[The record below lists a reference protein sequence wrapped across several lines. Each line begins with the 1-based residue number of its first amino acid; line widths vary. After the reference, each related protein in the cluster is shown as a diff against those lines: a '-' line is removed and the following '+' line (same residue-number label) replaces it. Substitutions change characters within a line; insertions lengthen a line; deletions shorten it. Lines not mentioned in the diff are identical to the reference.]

1 MKTRPNSITAVIFA
15 LFLLIWSSNSVAQ
28 NRFEAEWRQVD
39 SLAGMGQPRSALE
52 LTDRIYA
59 MAKKQQDD
67 AQIIKSILYRI
78 RLNGDFQENYLERS
92 VKNVQAE
99 IRLADS
105 PRKQIL
111 YSVLAEL
118 FQKYLEANQFRIRE
132 RSQMAGFDPDSI
144 ATWDAHTLCRAV
156 VRNYMFSLS
165 NPEALKKA
173 GISAYMA
180 LLEVNMA
187 GEKTQEEELN
197 KALRFQPTLYDFL
210 ASRAL
215 VFFTS
220 NTTPLMIPVQRFQ
233 IDQPWFY
240 GLTRDFIRNR
250 MAIPSDTLAPGSF
263 ALQIFRDLATF
274 HFQDQDRAALIVA
287 ELKRL
292 DYVRTQGVNS
302 DKDSL
307 YLAALASFEKLESG
321 AQHSTLISFA
331 RAQFLQQQGQQYQPS
346 LSQEHKWDLKAAA
359 AVCRA
364 AIERYPDSDGANNCA
379 VLMKELMKPSLNLRT
394 EKAVPDEKPSLALV
408 RFSNIRNLWFRLVKT
423 DADIYQEN
431 TANMD
436 QEALMNYLAGL
447 PVTKKWT
454 TELPDDGDL
463 QEHSTEL
470 RIPEAGTGFYLLLVS
485 SSASFTDKDA
495 VVSWS
500 PFWSTRISFLSRKA
514 GDGATDY
521 FLFDRITG
529 QPLKNAAIE
538 VWNKVYNY
546 RDRRYD
552 QQKLSELVSDESGFF
567 RLTPER
573 QNERNANVFLKIRMK
588 SDLFITSTFYRSADP
603 RMPERTIV
611 QTTFFTDRSV
621 YRPGQTIFFKGMV
634 VERSGDASFIKT
646 EYPSRIVFSDV
657 NGRKITEK
665 EVITNDFG
673 TFFGSFTA
681 PQDVLPGQMTISCET
696 GSTSIQAEYYKLP
709 TFDVTYEPMEG
720 NYKLDEALTVKGKAM
735 AFAGNAITGAQ
746 VTYRVI
752 RTTRFPW
759 HERFS
764 YIPILSTPE
773 QEIVSG
779 TTKTDE
785 KGQFVVSFT
794 AYSGKSL
801 LRNNPLVYDFNVVAE
816 VTDLN
821 GETQSGEQMVSV
833 GSQSLQLGINIPEKA
848 AMNPDAMFVITATNL
863 QGRPTPS
870 TVTITLERLTQPDR
884 SLKPREW
891 ERPDLTVMSREA
903 FHASFPY
910 DIYGSEN
917 EPDTWKAEKTML
929 EKVYVTNKDSVFKLN
944 PTLIPGLLP
953 GVYRLK
959 MKATDPFGQPV
970 ETKQVFTL
978 YDPASQAVPETGF
991 WWFVAEKT
999 SGEPGEK
1006 ARFRIGTSEEG
1017 VRILYEVTKGDSL
1030 ITREWLKPGNRSMF
1044 VEIPITEQLRG
1055 NFAVNFLA
1063 VIQNRIFQESSLV
1076 KVPWSN
1082 KKLDIR
1088 FETFRDKILPGSRE
1102 TWKIRIT
1109 GMNGKGAPAE
1119 MLASMYDAALDVFK
1133 PHQFSFDLYQRLS
1146 GLNPWLGGHAFE
1158 VGNGQ
1163 VRMPLFPSE
1172 GYNFIPSFQLNWFGF
1187 SYFNGYSRFRRG
1199 AKGGPEMM
1207 MSMDMAK
1214 PEATEKEEGAALY
1227 SLAAPV
1233 VPEENAAQQKDGQQG
1248 GKGPSVMT
1256 VRRYFRETAFFYPT
1270 MRTDSTG
1277 ALSLQFT
1284 VPESLTRWKFLGMAH
1299 TKNLE
1304 YGFIEKEVVSQKS
1317 LMLFSNMPRFVRQGD
1332 TLEFSSRIANLS
1344 ANSLSG
1350 EAAIM
1355 LWDAVTQKPF
1365 DQLLLSDVKQPFSI
1379 AKGLSG
1385 KVSWRIAFPVA
1396 TDLSMLSVRIMA
1408 SAGNFTD
1415 AEERIVPVLSN
1426 RMMVT
1431 ETLPLPV
1438 RGKGTTSFTLKKLLQ
1453 SGKEPRSTLKSFR
1466 LTLEF
1471 ASNPAWY
1478 AIQALPGLND
1488 YPYETA
1494 DALFNAWWSNSL
1506 SNQVMQSNPRI
1517 MAVFNAWKSIVP
1529 NTLKSSLSKNESLKS
1544 AILQETPWVT
1554 EATTETE
1561 QKQKLGEWFD
1571 SDRISQTLGR
1581 QQRKLMQLQTPS
1593 GGWTWMPGMKENRY
1607 TTQAIVTGL
1616 GKLIHLGISNLG
1628 SDPEIRMATEKAI
1641 RYLDEQLVRDFQEIK
1656 KYDKDWVKNNH
1667 LSPLQVQYL
1676 YALSFFG
1683 KGKTFAVNHTDPGFT
1698 EAYEYFLAQAGKY
1711 WTTQDRYTQGMIALA
1726 LSRAGRPEAPALIRK
1741 SLLEK
1746 ALRSPEM
1753 GMYWAGGEGYYWYQA
1768 PIETQAMMIELFDET
1783 GNDPATV
1790 DDLKVWLLKQKQTQM
1805 WKSSRATLEACYA
1818 LLMRGTSM
1826 LMQDDGA
1833 APVTVTLG
1841 KEKIDPQELPDNTP
1855 EPGTGYFKVSWS
1867 GNEIRP
1873 EMGQISVNHSGQG
1886 VAWGALYWQY
1896 TENLDRITGAVSPL
1910 KIEKRLLRSASASA
1924 IQPLVEVGAKG
1935 AGDSLNPGDEVTV
1948 RIVLSSDRNLEF
1960 VHLRDMRAAN
1970 LEPSASATLS
1980 GYRYQD
1986 GLGYYQSTTDVATDF
2001 FFDYLPK
2008 GTYVF
2013 EYKLNVNAK
2022 GSFSNGI
2029 STVQCMYAPEFSA
2042 HTQGI
2047 RITGK

>member
-1 MKTRPNSITAVIFA
+1 MKTRICSIPAVIVA
-15 LFLLIWSSNSVAQ
+15 LFLVVWSSNSVAQ

-39 SLAGMGQPRSALE
+39 SLAGLGQPRSALDM
-52 LTDRIYA
+52 TDRIYE
-59 MAKKQQDD
+59 MAKKRQDD
-67 AQIIKSILYRI
+67 PQIIKSILYRI

-92 VKNVQAE
+92 VRDVLSE
-99 IRLADS
+99 ISVAPS

-111 YSVLAEL
+111 QSILAEL
-118 FQKYLEANQFRIRE
+118 FHKYMQANDYRFRG
-132 RSQMAGFDPDSI
+132 RSQVAGYNPDSI
-144 ATWDAHTLCRAV
+144 ATWDINTLYRQV
-156 VRNYMFSLS
+156 VRNYMLSLS
-165 NPEALKKA
+165 APELLKKTK
-173 GISAYMA
+173 ISGYMS
-180 LLEVNMA
+180 LLEVSMT
-187 GEKTQEEELN
+187 GDRKQEEEL
-197 KALRFQPTLYDFL
+197 ARAVRYQPTLYDFI

-215 VFFTS
+215 DFFTS
-220 NTTPLMIPVQRFQ
+220 NSTPLMLPVQRFQ

-240 GLTRDFIRNR
+240 GVTRNFIRNR
-250 MAIPSDTLAPGSF
+250 MMIPSDTMAPGSF
-263 ALQIFRDLATF
+263 AMQIFRDLATF
-274 HFQDQDRAALIVA
+274 HFEDQDRAALIA
-287 ELKRL
+287 WELKRL
-292 DYVRTQGVNS
+292 EYVRIHGVQN
-302 DKDSL
+302 DRDSL
-307 YLAALASFEKLESG
+307 YMAVTETFEQSESG
-321 AQHSTLISFA
+321 SPHSTLISFA
-331 RAQFLQQQGQQYQPS
+331 RAQFLQQQGQRYQPTE
-346 LSQEHKWDLKAAA
+346 SQDHKWDLKSAAT
-359 AVCRA
+359 VCRT
-364 AIERYPDSDGANNCA
+364 AIDRYPASDGAKNCA
-379 VLMKELMKPSLNLRT
+379 ILLKELMKPSLNMMT

-408 RFSNIRNLWFRLVKT
+408 RFSNIRNLWFRLIKA
-423 DADIYQEN
+423 DPDIYQEN
-431 TANMD
+431 SATMD
-436 QEALMNYLAGL
+436 QEALINYLNSL
-447 PVTKKWT
+447 PVSKKWT
-454 TELPDDGDL
+454 SELPDDGDL

-470 RIPEAGTGFYLLLVS
+470 RIPETGAGFYILLVS
-485 SSASFTDKDA
+485 SAGSFTDKDA

-500 PFWSTRISFLSRKA
+500 PFWSTRISFLSRKT
-514 GDGATDY
+514 GDGATDCY
-521 FLFDRITG
+521 LFDRVTG

-538 VWNKVYNY
+538 VWNRVYNY

-552 QQKLSELVSDESGFF
+552 QNKLSDMVSDESGFF
-567 RLTPER
+567 RLPAEGL
-573 QNERNANVFLKIRMK
+573 NERNANVFLKIRMK
-588 SDLFITSTFYRSADP
+588 SDLFITSTFYLSAEP
-603 RMPERTIV
+603 RMPDRTMV
-611 QTTFFTDRSV
+611 QTTFFTDRSI
-621 YRPGQTIFFKGMV
+621 YRPGQTIYFKGIVM
-634 VERSGDASFIKT
+634 ERSGDATSIKT
-646 EYPSRIVFSDV
+646 EHPSLVVFRDV
-657 NGRKITEK
+657 NGRKISEK
-665 EVITNDFG
+665 EVITNDYG

-696 GSTSIQAEYYKLP
+696 GSTSVQVEYYKLP
-709 TFDVTYEPMEG
+709 TFEVTFDPMEG
-720 NYKLDEALTVKGKAM
+720 NYKLDEALTVKGMAT
-735 AFAGNAITGAQ
+735 AFAGNAITGAR
-746 VTYRVI
+746 VNYRVV
-752 RTTRFPW
+752 RSSRFPW
-759 HERFS
+759 TDRF
-764 YIPILSTPE
+764 YYMPFPTQPD

-779 TTKTDE
+779 TTTTDE
-785 KGQFVVSFT
+785 NGRFT
-794 AYSGKSL
+794 ITFKAFSDKSGGK
-801 LRNNPLVYDFNVVAE
+801 NHPVVYDFNIVTE
-816 VTDLN
+816 VSDIN
-821 GETQSGEQMVSV
+821 GETQSGEQLVSV
-833 GSQSLQLGINIPEKA
+833 GDQALVVSVDIPGKIS
-848 AMNPDAMFVITATNL
+848 MNKDTAFVISATNL

-870 TVTITLERLTQPDR
+870 KVTVTLDRLIQPDR
-884 SLKPREW
+884 PLKPREW
-891 ERPDLTVMSREA
+891 NRPDLTVMSRES
-903 FHASFPY
+903 FRSSFPY

-917 EPDTWKAEKTML
+917 EPDTWKTAQSVFEMTL
-929 EKVYVTNKDSVFKLN
+929 QTGQDSVLKLN
-944 PTLIPGLLP
+944 SNRVPGLQP
-953 GVYRLK
+953 GVYRLTL
-959 MKATDPFGQPV
+959 KAMDPFGQPV
-970 ETKQVFTL
+970 TTKRYFTL
-978 YDPASQAVPETGF
+978 YDPSSQTVPVTGF

-1006 ARFRIGTSEEG
+1006 ARFRIGTSEENI
-1017 VRILYEVTKGDSL
+1017 RILYEVTKGDSL
-1030 ITREWLKPGNRSMF
+1030 INREWLKPGNRTLL

-1055 NFAVNFLA
+1055 NFSVNFLA
-1063 VIQNRIFQESSLV
+1063 VTQNRIFQESSLV

-1088 FETFRDKILPGSRE
+1088 FETFRDKILPGARE

-1109 GMNGKGAPAE
+1109 GMHGKGVPAE

-1133 PHQFSFDLYQRLS
+1133 PHQFDFEVYQRLS
-1146 GLNPWLGGHAFE
+1146 GLNPWLGGHAFQ
-1158 VGNGQ
+1158 VGYGL
-1163 VRMPLFPSE
+1163 VRMPMFPSE
-1172 GYNFIPSFQLNWFGF
+1172 GYNFVPSFQLNWFGF
-1187 SYFNGYSRFRRG
+1187 SYFQGHTRYRRE
-1199 AKGGPEMM
+1199 AKGAPEMM
-1207 MSMDMAK
+1207 MAVDMAN
-1214 PEATEKEEGAALY
+1214 PEATGQKEEVALN
-1227 SLAAPV
+1227 SIAVPV
-1233 VPEENAAQQKDGQQG
+1233 VSDDNITQQRSVQHG
-1248 GKGPSVMT
+1248 GNPPTVMT

-1317 LMLFSNMPRFVRQGD
+1317 LMLFPNIPRFVRQGD
-1332 TLEFSSRIANLS
+1332 TLEFSARIANLS
-1344 ANSLSG
+1344 ANNLSG
-1350 EAAIM
+1350 EASIM

-1365 DQLLLSDVKQPFSI
+1365 DQLLLTDVKQLFSI
-1379 AKGLSG
+1379 QKGLSG
-1385 KVSWRIAFPVA
+1385 KVSWRIAFPVGA
-1396 TDLSMLSVRIMA
+1396 DLSMLSIRILA

-1453 SGKEPRSTLKSFR
+1453 SGKDPRATLKNFR

-1494 DALFNAWWSNSL
+1494 DAIFNAWWSNNL
-1506 SNQVMQSNPRI
+1506 SNHVMQSNPRI

-1529 NTLKSSLSKNESLKS
+1529 NTLKSSLAKNESLKS

-1561 QKQKLGEWFD
+1561 QKQRLGEWFD
-1571 SDRISQTLGR
+1571 NDRISTTLGL
-1581 QQRKLMQLQTPS
+1581 QQRKLLQLQTPS

-1656 KYDKDWVKNNH
+1656 KYDKEWVKNNH

-1683 KGKTFAVNHTDPGFT
+1683 KGKTFTVNHTVPGFT

-1726 LSRAGRPEAPALIRK
+1726 LSRTGRPEAPALIRK

-1746 ALRSPEM
+1746 ALRLPEM
-1753 GMYWAGGEGYYWYQA
+1753 GMYWATGEGYYWYQA

-1783 GNDPATV
+1783 GNDPAIV

-1818 LLMRGTSM
+1818 LLMRGTSV
-1826 LMQDDGA
+1826 LEQDDGA
-1833 APVTVTLG
+1833 EPVTVTLG
-1841 KEKIDPQELPDNTP
+1841 KEKIDPRELPDNTP

-1867 GNEIRP
+1867 GTEIRP
-1873 EMGQISVNHSGQG
+1873 EMGQVSVTHPGQG

-1896 TENLDRITGAVSPL
+1896 TENLDRITAAASPL
-1910 KIEKRLLRSASASA
+1910 KIEKRLLRSVSASSLE
-1924 IQPLVEVGAKG
+1924 PLVAVGAKG
-1935 AGDSLNPGDEVTV
+1935 AGDSLHPGDQVTV
-1948 RIVLSSDRNLEF
+1948 RIVISADRNLEF
-1960 VHLRDMRAAN
+1960 VHLKDMRAAN
-1970 LEPSASATLS
+1970 LEPLASATLS

-2013 EYKLNVNAK
+2013 EYKLNVNAP

-2029 STVQCMYAPEFSA
+2029 TTVQCMYAPEFSA
-2042 HTQGI
+2042 HTEGI